1 MNSLRVTTL
10 VTVSALATFGACD
23 DESSPGT
30 SSGSGGAPGECSGV
44 VATGA
49 GPPTSDRRESVQCY
63 VADATT
69 GAPECLPADDP
80 ATLLRVSDYIS
91 SCGFAT
97 EFVIAAAESQPVL
110 AACDELVECCE
121 RGTARAD
128 CYSRVNDPQEQDNC
142 SNYLDWY
149 RSNAQCGQSGSGDA
163 GVSAGASSGSAADAQ
178 ASSSRYA
185 LCCYTVCG
193 HRHCI

>member
-121 RGTARAD
+121 RGTARAARPQALRRRLNRQVIQRIRIFSVRVRHE
-128 CYSRVNDPQEQDNC
+128 CIRPELLARNRSR
-142 SNYLDWY
+142 
-149 RSNAQCGQSGSGDA
+149 
-163 GVSAGASSGSAADAQ
+163 
-178 ASSSRYA
+178 
-185 LCCYTVCG
+185 
-193 HRHCI
+193 